1 MLNNEKKYII
11 AMIVIVLIC
20 VIILLLPREEKFPEN
35 EEIIEEPYKLHRK
48 VKPLIILTDEFK
60 VFQTSHRVIENL
72 LTGDIGPKDWNELAD
87 IIFNNYNSYDA
98 FIILQSPDT
107 MCYTSSALAFILE
120 NLGKPVVLTTNLDE
134 GVNFALN
141 YSIPEV
147 VVVDSGVVYRGC
159 RVKRFKGRF
168 ISPNFHPLGVF
179 SDEKYTLDS
188 KVVLKQ
194 PVEGLKLL
202 PLNPNKKVVIVKI
215 FPGITVKYLQ
225 KILGQENLCAV
236 ILESYEDGILP
247 NDSNF
252 LKALQSSV
260 EKGVII
266 ANVSQSSNPV
276 IQDTFGNIG
285 VVSCGGMTT
294 EAVYAKL
301 LLLVSHVQNYNPE
314 MVNKLLQTGLRG
326 EI

>member
-1 MLNNEKKYII
+1 
-11 AMIVIVLIC
+11 MIVVVLVC
-20 VIILLLPREEKFPEN
+20 VIILLLPRDEKLTEK
-35 EEIIEEPYKLHRK
+35 EIEVEPYKLYSK
-48 VKPLIILTDEFK
+48 VKPLIIVTDQFK

-72 LTGDIGPKDWNELAD
+72 LTGDIGPKDWNSLAD
-87 IIFNNYNSYDA
+87 VIFTNYNDYDA

-107 MCYTSSALAFILE
+107 ICYTSSALSFILE
-120 NLGKPVVLTTNLDE
+120 NLSKPVVLTTNLDE
-134 GVNFALN
+134 GVRFVSN

-147 VVVDSGVVYRGC
+147 VIVDSGVVYRGC
-159 RVKRFKGRF
+159 RVKRFKGQF
-168 ISPNFHPLGVF
+168 ICPNFHPLGML
-179 SDEKYTLDS
+179 SDQKYMLDDN
-188 KVVLKQ
+188 VVLKQ

-215 FPGITVKYLQ
+215 FPGISVKYLQ

-247 NDSNF
+247 NDLNF
-252 LKALQSSV
+252 LKALQSAVS
-260 EKGVII
+260 KGVTIV
-266 ANVSQSSNPV
+266 NVSQTMTAV
-276 IQDTFGNIG
+276 GQDTFEEIG
-285 VVSCGGMTT
+285 VVSCGAMTT

-301 LLLVSHVQNYNPE
+301 LLLVSHVPDYNPE

>member
-1 MLNNEKKYII
+1 
-11 AMIVIVLIC
+11 MIVVVFIC
-20 VIILLLPREEKFPEN
+20 AIILLLPYEEKLTDKEV
-35 EEIIEEPYKLHRK
+35 EVEPYKLYSK

-72 LTGDIGPKDWNELAD
+72 LTGDIGPKDWNEIAD
-87 IIFNNYNSYDA
+87 IIFSNYNYYDC
-98 FIILQSPDT
+98 FIILQTPDT
-107 MCYTSSALAFILE
+107 ICYTSSALAFILE

-134 GVNFALN
+134 CLHFVSN

-159 RVKRFKGRF
+159 RVKRFKGQF

-179 SDEKYTLDS
+179 ADEKYMLDDN
-188 KVVLKQ
+188 VVLKQ
-194 PVEGLKLL
+194 PVDGLKLL

-215 FPGITVKYLQ
+215 FPGITIKYLE

-247 NDSNF
+247 NDLNF
-252 LKALQSSV
+252 LKALQSAVS
-260 EKGVII
+260 KGVII
-266 ANVSQSSNPV
+266 ANVSQTANS
-276 IQDTFGNIG
+276 ITQDTFTDIG
-285 VVSCGGMTT
+285 VISCGSMTT

-301 LLLVSHVQNYNPE
+301 LLLVSHVPDYNPE

-326 EI
+326 DI